1 MKRLLVAL
9 VGVAVALGAGIAYAS
24 IPDSSGVI
32 HGCYSKSSSLSVPPG
47 SLRVI
52 DTGLGQSCGQNEGTL
67 SWNQLGVKGATGPKG
82 ATGAPGP
89 AELPDVWSD
98 ECANCSN
105 KNVSSWT
112 QVMSKALPAGTFFV
126 VAKVQLNDLNTGT
139 EFQCHLRDSSTQFDD
154 SGIDMGSPGSGEIV
168 LQRMVSLSA
177 PATVEVDCIGLDS
190 QALAITFESALDA
203 VQVGTVH

>member
-1 MKRLLVAL
+1 MKRILLVL
-9 VGVAVALGAGIAYAS
+9 VVTGVALGAGIAYGS

-32 HGCYSKSSSLSVPPG
+32 HGCYSKSSSTSVPPG

-67 SWNQLGVKGATGPKG
+67 SWNQQGVKGATGPKG

-98 ECANCSN
+98 ECTSCSN
-105 KNVSSWT
+105 KSIASWT
-112 QVMSKALPAGTFFV
+112 QVMSKGLPAGTFFV

-154 SGIDMGSPGSGEIV
+154 SGIDTGSPGSGLVI
-168 LQRMVSLSA
+168 LQHMVSLSA
-177 PATVEVDCIGLDS
+177 PETIEVDCIGLDS